1 MAKGNQTKRTSG
13 NVVVKKAEKPVSFSL
28 STLPFICLIRFYQ
41 TLISPMLGQNC
52 RFHPSCSCYAHQALE
67 QHGLMKGI
75 WLSVK
80 RVIKCN
86 PLHPGGFDYVPKVYG
101 KVRVEPKSTTL
112 LEQTSKATPE
122 NKL

>member
-1 MAKGNQTKRTSG
+1 MAKGNQSKRTSG
-13 NVVVKKAEKPVSFSL
+13 NIVVKKAAKPVSISL
-28 STLPFICLIRFYQ
+28 LTLPFTGLIRFYQ

-52 RFHPSCSCYAHQALE
+52 RFHPTCSCYAQQALE
-67 QHGLMKGI
+67 QHGLIKGI
-75 WLSVK
+75 WLSIK
-80 RVIKCN
+80 RVMKCN

-101 KVRVEPKSTTL
+101 KVRVEPKGANL